1 MSACAIKEQL
11 LLVIVVIALTHM
23 LEVIEANTAP
33 LDYHSIRTPGNYD
46 VNYWSV
52 YRIFVNSGFY
62 QTET

>member
-1 MSACAIKEQL
+1 MQAIFFCYVDMKDRLIQS
-11 LLVIVVIALTHM
+11 
-23 LEVIEANTAP
+23 NTAP